1 MPLLLLVVITLLVRV
16 IGVDTRELALV
27 STKQGTGARAH
38 GRTGARAHGGHR
50 LNIDV
55 LEEAIRYGINSLK
68 EKR

>member
-38 GRTGARAHGGHR
+38 GGHR

-55 LEEAIRYGINSLK
+55 LEEAVRYGINSQN